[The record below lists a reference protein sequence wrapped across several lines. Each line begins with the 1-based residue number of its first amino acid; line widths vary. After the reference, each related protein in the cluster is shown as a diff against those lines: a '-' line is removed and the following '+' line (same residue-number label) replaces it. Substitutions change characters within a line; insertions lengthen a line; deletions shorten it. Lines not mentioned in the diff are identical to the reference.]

1 MQHAS
6 CLVRINGD
14 IGNIAAKAPVTPAEV
29 VLLRAIHGPDA
40 VSNIKLL
47 NSGINDKT
55 SHAEEIARLRT
66 HYTAVNE
73 DGKAIIDLTFPGHAP
88 QLPTSFRD
96 IGVSLDEPKNETAP
110 APKSADTN
118 GDGQLSANELKA
130 ELTRMGVPFKGNAS
144 KATLEGLYQ
153 DALDAAQEP
162 MAGGSGDDGDDND
175 DGTGED

>member
-55 SHAEEIARLRT
+55 SHADEMARLRT

-96 IGVSLDEPKNETAP
+96 IGISLDEPKTAP
-110 APKSADTN
+110 APGADTN

-162 MAGGSGDDGDDND
+162 MAGGAGDESN
-175 DGTGED
+175 ED